1 MIGIERDHKYIV
13 RDKVGRYW
21 AFATAHEVAVFMLG
35 KSNLTWSIWKRVDS
49 GKLSANVTILERQIE
64 VMEPGTVDVTVNQ
77 SGVGIEGE

>member
-35 KSNLTWSIWKRVDS
+35 KSNLTWSIWKRVDAK
-49 GKLSANVTILERQIE
+49 GLSPNVTIMERQIE
-64 VMEPGTVDVTVNQ
+64 AMEPGKGDKPCQ
-77 SGVGIEGE
+77 SDT